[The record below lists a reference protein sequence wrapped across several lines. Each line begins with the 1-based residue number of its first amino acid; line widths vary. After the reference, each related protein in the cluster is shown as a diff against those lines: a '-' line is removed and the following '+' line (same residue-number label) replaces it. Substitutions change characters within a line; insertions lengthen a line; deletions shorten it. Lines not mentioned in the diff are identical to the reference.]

1 MLKPAQ
7 PTQTELEMVTL
18 DSLVPKDHLLRLI
31 DQHLAFDFI
40 RAECESL
47 YCPNNGRPAL
57 DPVMLFKML
66 FIGYLF
72 GVRSERRLVKEIEVN
87 VAYRWFVG
95 LRLTDPVPD
104 ASTFSQNRRRRFAGT
119 DIEQRIFDGIVEQ
132 AIEHKLISGRVLYTD
147 STHLKASANKRHFER
162 VLVEQ
167 TPAAYLAELDA
178 AVDKERA
185 ETGQKPLR
193 RDKGTASGNDGEG
206 ERAGAEEKVPEP
218 ATAAQ
223 EAPETGTEEATA
235 NTREIKRSTVD
246 PDAGFMVRD
255 QKPVGFFYLDHRTV
269 DGVHALIVDTHV
281 TAGNVND
288 STPYLGRLDRA
299 RERFDLAVGAVG
311 LDAGYFTP
319 AVCKGIIE
327 RGLYGV
333 MGYRRPNHREGYF
346 YKRDYQY
353 EKETNSYR
361 CPAGQVIHFRG
372 TNRNGY
378 REYASDA
385 RQCANCALRAQCT
398 QSKNHQKLITRH
410 VWQGFKEQIDAHR
423 LTDLGKRLYAPR
435 KETVERSF
443 ADAKELHGHRYARFR
458 GLSKV
463 QAQCLLSAAC
473 QNMKK
478 MALVLARKA
487 KKAAEAALL
496 RFRLAFKIA
505 HSAFKASQWPNWRFS
520 PSFC

>member
-1 MLKPAQ
+1 MLKPARPAQ
-7 PTQTELEMVTL
+7 SELEMVTL
-18 DSLVPKDHLLRLI
+18 ESLVPQDHLLRLI
-31 DQHLAFDFI
+31 DSHISFDFI
-40 RAECESL
+40 RTACEPL
-47 YCPNNGRPAL
+47 YCANNGRPAL

-66 FIGYLF
+66 FVGYLF

-95 LRLTDPVPD
+95 LRLTDAVPD

-132 AIEHKLISGRVLYTD
+132 AIEKKLIGGRVLYTD
-147 STHLKASANKRHFER
+147 STHLKASANKRHFEL
-162 VLVEQ
+162 VEVEQ

-178 AVDKERA
+178 AVDAERVA
-185 ETGQKPLR
+185 AGHKPLA
-193 RDKGTASGNDGEG
+193 RDKDEPPDRGGSASHSGADADTNTLEDSAKPSTTTASECS
-206 ERAGAEEKVPEP
+206 
-218 ATAAQ
+218 
-223 EAPETGTEEATA
+223 
-235 NTREIKRSTVD
+235 REIKRSTVD
-246 PDAGFMVRD
+246 PEAGFMVRD

-281 TAGNVND
+281 TAGNVHD
-288 STPYLGRLDRA
+288 ATPYLDRLDRA

-319 AVCKGIIE
+319 WVCKGIVE

-333 MGYRRPNHREGYF
+333 MGYRRPTHREGYF
-346 YKRDYQY
+346 HKREY
-353 EKETNSYR
+353 EYDKQTDTYR
-361 CPAGQVIHFRG
+361 CPAGQIIVYRG

-385 RQCANCALRAQCT
+385 KQCANCPLRAQCT

-410 VWQGFKEQIDAHR
+410 VWQGFKDEIDAHR

-458 GLSKV
+458 GLAKV

-487 KKAAEAALL
+487 KKEAEAALL
-496 RFRLAFKIA
+496 RLYRAIRSAQIA
-505 HSAFKASQWPNWRFS
+505 LKTTQWPRLRFGL
-520 PSFC
+520 SFH